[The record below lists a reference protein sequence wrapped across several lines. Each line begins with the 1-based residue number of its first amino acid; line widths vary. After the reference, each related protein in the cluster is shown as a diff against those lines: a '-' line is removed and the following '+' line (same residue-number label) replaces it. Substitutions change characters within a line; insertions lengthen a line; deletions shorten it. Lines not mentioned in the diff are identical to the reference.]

1 VAFYDTKLRFTPSDH
16 PQADPTERA
25 NCQVLE
31 ALRAT
36 VTTVVQY
43 NEWDRAL
50 PHITFGLN

>member
-1 VAFYDTKLRFTPSDH
+1 MAFYGTKLRFTPSDH